1 MKKPFDLEAAKR
13 GEPLITR
20 DGDKARF
27 VAHVPEACAECRLI
41 CFIQDHSSVAQY
53 YENGLYYD
61 SGSECG
67 ADLFMD
73 VDVDVPELKKVT
85 LYSALC
91 RDPDGVY
98 FLSTTLFTDEAPARE
113 GFDSDF
119 VRLLTEYPVEVEVS
133 E

>member
-27 VAHVPEACAECRLI
+27 VAHVPEACAECRVIGLI
-41 CFIQDHSSVAQY
+41 QGHSSVAQY
-53 YENGLYYD
+53 HENGLYYA
-61 SGSECG
+61 SGTKCG
-67 ADLFMD
+67 SDLFMD
-73 VDVDVPELKKVT
+73 VSESKKVT

-113 GFDSDF
+113 GFGSDF